1 MTNYFSVDVIRINTT
16 RIVDLENIEKYKP
29 GKRAKKRML
38 DLKPKQA
45 TTKIVSVRKAA
56 FKNEIFEQIEEYDQS
71 KKLVCFEFVE
81 EGERSL
87 LYNLVYPKEMKI
99 NQ

>member
-1 MTNYFSVDVIRINTT
+1 MTNYFGVDVRLINTT

-45 TTKIVSVRKAA
+45 PTKIVSVSKAA
-56 FKNEIFEQIEEYDQS
+56 FKNKTFEQIEVYDQS
-71 KKLVCFEFVE
+71 KKLVRFEFVE
-81 EGERSL
+81 EGERSP